1 MMLIL
6 LVAAMTAAIGRQ
18 LILAVATGT
27 STRAIFLL
35 FVLVIPVLLLI
46 AMNLIRLGS
55 SWLQNKQS
63 RK

>member
-1 MMLIL
+1 
-6 LVAAMTAAIGRQ
+6 MTAAIGRQ